1 MTMTDEKFKFTPVKP
16 RSLGMSTTVVA
27 EAMVAKAAEKAKE
40 VEKPSAEKS
49 VEKPVEKPAE
59 RPVEKSK
66 LDLANITSDQIKE
79 ALDKL
84 GPERLDAI
92 RLAAA
97 KAGLAIEQ
105 ESERFKRLSNGS
117 IQIQITIPIDLAEAL
132 MTLVDAVHEPPHTY
146 IEGILLQG
154 LNAWFIG
161 GPEEEAPAPKPT
173 TAIPTGTMA
182 PTSAAPTAALVAAP
196 AK

>member
-1 MTMTDEKFKFTPVKP
+1 MTDEKFKFTPVKP
-16 RSLGMSTTVVA
+16 RSEGTAATVA
-27 EAMVAKAAEKAKE
+27 EKGATKAADKPVDKPIERT
-40 VEKPSAEKS
+40 VEKVA
-49 VEKPVEKPAE
+49 EKPAE
-59 RPVEKSK
+59 KPR
-66 LDLANITSDQIKE
+66 LDLANITSDQIRE

-97 KAGLAIEQ
+97 KAGLAIEM
-105 ESERFKRLSNGS
+105 ESEKFKRLPNGS

-132 MTLVDAVHEPPHTY
+132 MTLVEAVHEPPHSY

-173 TAIPTGTMA
+173 TAIPTGTTA
-182 PTSAAPTAALVAAP
+182 PAPVATAAT
-196 AK
+196 K

>member
-1 MTMTDEKFKFTPVKP
+1 V
-16 RSLGMSTTVVA
+16 
-27 EAMVAKAAEKAKE
+27 KAADKP
-40 VEKPSAEKS
+40 VDKPSAEKS
-49 VEKPVEKPAE
+49 VEKPAEKVAEKPAE
-59 RPVEKSK
+59 KPR
-66 LDLANITSDQIKE
+66 LDLANITSDQIRE

-84 GPERLDAI
+84 GPERLQAI

-97 KAGLAIEQ
+97 KAGLAIEM
-105 ESERFKRLSNGS
+105 ESEKFKRLPNGS

-132 MTLVDAVHEPPHTY
+132 MTLVEAVNEPPHSY

-173 TAIPTGTMA
+173 TAIPTGT
-182 PTSAAPTAALVAAP
+182 TAP
-196 AK
+196 ASAPVATVATK